1 MNKIMYLL
9 NYIGDGGSEKYVLDL
24 MESIGPEHCI
34 LVYSIP
40 GPFLKKF
47 EQLNVPM
54 YRINMRHPFDIQAAI
69 QLKKIIKK
77 EKIDIVHAQF
87 LRENYIAI
95 LAKLLGAPVR
105 VIWTYHVNV
114 LMPFHLKCSNSFFTR
129 YNDAIICI
137 SQFMKQQLCQKGVP
151 EKKIHVIYNG
161 VADPYPYTDVP
172 LSQRGP
178 KKIAVIGRLSKEKG
192 QPFLLTSLQ
201 KLKALHP
208 SLGWHCDI
216 IGEGPLKTELITMIQ
231 ELSLGEHVSL
241 KGFQDD
247 VIKEYTEHDIIVIPS
262 ENEGLSYVA
271 IEAIAMKKPVIA
283 TNVGGL
289 PEVIVHNQSG
299 LLIPYGSEEA
309 LAASLAQLLQDE
321 KLYHSL
327 AECGRE
333 HYLQHFTFSKMV
345 NEVTT
350 LYRIPS
356 SC

>member
-24 MESIGPEHCI
+24 IESIGPEHCI

-54 YRINMRHPFDIQAAI
+54 YRINMRHPFDIQAAM

-77 EKIDIVHAQF
+77 ENIDIVHAQF

-114 LMPFHLKCSNSFFTR
+114 PMPFHLKCSNSFFTR

-151 EKKIHVIYNG
+151 ENKIHVIYNG
-161 VADPYPYTDVP
+161 VADPYTDVP
-172 LSQRGP
+172 LSQPGP
-178 KKIAVIGRLSKEKG
+178 KKIAVIGRLSREKG

-208 SLGWHCDI
+208 SLRWHCDI
-216 IGEGPLKTELITMIQ
+216 IGEGPLKKELSTMIQ

-247 VIKEYTEHDIIVIPS
+247 IIKEYTEHDIIVIPS

-299 LLIPYGSEEA
+299 LLIPFGSEET

-333 HYLQHFTFSKMV
+333 HYLQNFTFSKMV
-345 NEVTT
+345 KEVTT
-350 LYRIPS
+350 IYRIPS

>member
-24 MESIGPEHCI
+24 MESVGPEHCI

-47 EQLNVPM
+47 EQLNIPM
-54 YRINMRHPFDIQAAI
+54 YQIKMRHPFDIQAAK

-114 LMPFHLKCSNSFFTR
+114 PMSFHLKWSNSFFTR

-137 SQFMKQQLCQKGVP
+137 SQFMKEQLCQKGVR
-151 EKKIHVIYNG
+151 EKKIKVIYNG
-161 VADPYPYTDVP
+161 VADPYTDAP
-172 LSQRGP
+172 LSQHP
-178 KKIAVIGRLSKEKG
+178 PQKIAVIGRLSKEKG
-192 QPFLLTSLQ
+192 QPFLLKGLK

-208 SLGWHCDI
+208 SLQWHCDI
-216 IGEGPLKTELITMIQ
+216 IGEGPLKEELTEMIQ
-231 ELSLGEHVSL
+231 ELSLCEHVSL

-247 VIKEYTEHDIIVIPS
+247 IIKEYTKHDIIVIPS

-289 PEVIVHNQSG
+289 PEVIVHNHSG
-299 LLIPYGSEEA
+299 LLIPYGSEET

-333 HYLQHFTFSKMV
+333 HYLQNFTFSKMLK
-345 NEVTT
+345 EVTAI
-350 LYRIPS
+350 YRTPS

>member
-24 MESIGPEHCI
+24 MESVGPEHCI

-54 YRINMRHPFDIQAAI
+54 YQIKMRHPFDIQAAM

-105 VIWTYHVNV
+105 VVWTYHVNV
-114 LMPFHLKCSNSFFTR
+114 PMSFHLKWSNSFFTR

-137 SQFMKQQLCQKGVP
+137 SQFMKEQLCQKGVP
-151 EKKIHVIYNG
+151 EKKIKVIYNG
-161 VADPYPYTDVP
+161 VADPYIDTS
-172 LSQRGP
+172 LSQHHP

-192 QPFLLTSLQ
+192 QLFLL
-201 KLKALHP
+201 KGLKELKVLHP
-208 SLGWHCDI
+208 SLQWHCDI
-216 IGEGPLKTELITMIQ
+216 IGEGPLKEELTEMIQ
-231 ELSLGEHVSL
+231 ELSLCEHVSL
-241 KGFQDD
+241 VGFQDD
-247 VIKEYTEHDIIVIPS
+247 IIKEYTKHDIIVIPS

-289 PEVIVHNQSG
+289 PEVIVHNHSG
-299 LLIPYGSEEA
+299 LLIPYGSEET

-333 HYLQHFTFSKMV
+333 HYLQNFTFSKMLK
-345 NEVTT
+345 EVTAI
-350 LYRIPS
+350 YRTPS